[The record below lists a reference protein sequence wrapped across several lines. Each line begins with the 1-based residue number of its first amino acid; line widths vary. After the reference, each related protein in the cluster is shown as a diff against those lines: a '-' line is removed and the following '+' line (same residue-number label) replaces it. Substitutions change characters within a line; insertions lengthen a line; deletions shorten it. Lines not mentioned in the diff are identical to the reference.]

1 MIKTICLLTLF
12 MFVAAVRANA
22 QDNAGEEP
30 SKSSPANVSASEDE
44 TGTDVPAA
52 LNFTLKSI
60 AGEEVNL
67 AKYKGNVVVI
77 VNTASKCGMTPQYKQ
92 LQELHEK
99 YADQGVKV
107 LGFPCN
113 QFGGQEPGTEEDI
126 QEFCTKNYGVTF
138 DMFSKID
145 VNGDQATDLYKFLK
159 AQETQPTGAGDV
171 RWNFEKF
178 ILDQDG
184 NLIARF
190 GSRVKPDSD
199 EFMAV
204 VKKAIGE

>member
-12 MFVAAVRANA
+12 IFVAAVHANA
-22 QDNAGEEP
+22 QDNSGEEP
-30 SKSSPANVSASEDE
+30 SKSSPTKTSATEDE
-44 TGTDVPAA
+44 TSTDVPAA

-60 AGEEVNL
+60 AGEDVNL
-67 AKYKGNVVVI
+67 AEYKGNVVVI

-99 YADQGVKV
+99 YADKGVKV

-159 AQETQPTGAGDV
+159 AQDTQPKGAGDV